1 MKLKRTLVVPV
12 VALGAAGGT
21 VAAADTIS
29 AVVAPDG
36 TINGCYQ
43 TATGLLRVAVP
54 NLPCITGVGR
64 GPRTTNRDLR

>member
-1 MKLKRTLVVPV
+1 MKPTRTLVVLV

-36 TINGCYQ
+36 PINGDPGDVATMHC
-43 TATGLLRVAVP
+43 TA
-54 NLPCITGVGR
+54 
-64 GPRTTNRDLR
+64 